1 MNDKV
6 TLQAISDLFARQ
18 YGISKKTTDAFGK
31 AFFDTIVDGLNK
43 DGAVKI
49 KGLGTF
55 KIVEVGSRESVNVT
69 NGERIVIDGYRKVTF
84 VPDELAELK
93 KKEAEEQVEVSVAQ
107 ATEQA
112 LKIDNENIE
121 ASSTADAKEK
131 DAEPIADKPDAGTA
145 STTIIADE
153 EDTKSSDEAAVESV
167 EERAAEEVDSI
178 VGNEDNEP
186 RAVEVPADEFSGI
199 DLLISTPESIMEV
212 ENDLEAARIRAEKTL
227 EEAKQANVEYRR
239 LELLLERL
247 KSNVAPESAVV
258 STEEENKEEASTVT
272 STAALASSL
281 DVTPISEPLAEPEE
295 STEPA
300 ASTDESAEPVASTD
314 ESAESVASTDES
326 AEAEASE
333 ADSSTEEKPS
343 TETPKRVVEIGA
355 YEDDDDDDDNWWQ
368 KIPWLLILLIV
379 VALTAAGILAY
390 RYMKYE
396 KSATDVEQPEQIDKK
411 NKKVEMPDTT
421 TRDTA
426 VIMDD
431 ADVRLDEE
439 ALKAAKEKER
449 ADKEAADK
457 EAADKAEKD
466 KAAKEAEEKDKK
478 ELSHSERRALEK
490 AEKERKAAEREAEK
504 AEKEKREAERKAKE
518 AAKRPKTHVVATGEN
533 LYRISRKYYGT
544 NDSVK
549 AIVRLNKITDPNNV
563 TVGHEIKLP

>member
-121 ASSTADAKEK
+121 ASSSDGSKEK
-131 DAEPIADKPDAGTA
+131 DAEPIEDKPDAGTA
-145 STTIIADE
+145 STTVIADE
-153 EDTKSSDEAAVESV
+153 VDTKSSDEAAVESI

-186 RAVEVPADEFSGI
+186 KAVEVPADEFSGI

-272 STAALASSL
+272 SAAALASSL

-295 STEPA
+295 STESA
-300 ASTDESAEPVASTD
+300 ASTDESAEP
-314 ESAESVASTDES
+314 VASTDES

-355 YEDDDDDDDNWWQ
+355 YEDDDEDDDNWWQ

-490 AEKERKAAEREAEK
+490 AEKERKAAEREAE
-504 AEKEKREAERKAKE
+504 RKAKE

>member
-112 LKIDNENIE
+112 LKIDNENVE

-131 DAEPIADKPDAGTA
+131 DAEPIEDKPDAGTA
-145 STTIIADE
+145 STTVIADE
-153 EDTKSSDEAAVESV
+153 VDTKSSDEAAVESV

-178 VGNEDNEP
+178 VSNEDNEP
-186 RAVEVPADEFSGI
+186 KAVEVPADEFSGI

-281 DVTPISEPLAEPEE
+281 DDTPISEPLAEPEE

-300 ASTDESAEPVASTD
+300 ASTDESAEP
-314 ESAESVASTDES
+314 VASTDES

-355 YEDDDDDDDNWWQ
+355 YEDDDEDDDNWWQ

-396 KSATDVEQPEQIDKK
+396 KSATDVEQPEQIEKK
-411 NKKVEMPDTT
+411 DKKVEMPDTT

-457 EAADKAEKD
+457 EAADKVEKD

>member
-121 ASSTADAKEK
+121 ASSSDGSKEK
-131 DAEPIADKPDAGTA
+131 DAEPIEDKPDAGTA

-153 EDTKSSDEAAVESV
+153 VDTKSSDEAAVESV

-178 VGNEDNEP
+178 VSNEDNEP
-186 RAVEVPADEFSGI
+186 KAVEVPADEFSGI

-258 STEEENKEEASTVT
+258 STEEENKEEETSTVT

-281 DVTPISEPLAEPEE
+281 DVTPIFEPLAEPEE

-314 ESAESVASTDES
+314 ESAE
-326 AEAEASE
+326 AEASE
-333 ADSSTEEKPS
+333 ADSSTEERPS

-355 YEDDDDDDDNWWQ
+355 YEDDDEDDDSWWQ

-466 KAAKEAEEKDKK
+466 KAAKDAEEKDKK